1 MDRGARHP
9 ERSHAALP
17 PGLGPGQ
24 GSLRLPD
31 RPSGRHGGRI
41 CRLGRRCPVGRPAGY
56 VPARRVL
63 LAASALLRWPPP
75 EVGHL
80 DRSPAV
86 YWPEPHLVLEPGP
99 DVGPVLV
106 SVTYKVA
113 PDNARAFL
121 AAMDHLRRSR
131 LRTGAVRWE
140 LYRDGSDPRT
150 FVEQFL
156 VPSWDEHLRQHRGRL
171 TGADRAIEERAVA
184 LADEPPVVAHLFP
197 PDLEALEPDGPASEG

>member
-1 MDRGARHP
+1 MLATPNAAMQLFLPAWVRARGLSVYQIVLLGGMAVA
-9 ERSHAALP
+9 SAAWGVVAQSAGLP
-17 PGLGPGQ
+17 ATF
-24 GSLRLPD
+24 RL
-31 RPSGRHGGRI
+31 
-41 CRLGRRCPVGRPAGY
+41 A
-56 VPARRVL
+56 AVL

-121 AAMDHLRRSR
+121 AAMEHLRRSR